1 MDPSTNIAQV
11 QEPQE
16 PNVAEA
22 TEPSRLEATESPAAP
37 AMDASTEPEPKAAI
51 DNLAK
56 ATEDP
61 SPFGTL
67 KRRTTEAWNNL
78 PKPALPSELPPFPSI
93 AADLPTQESARET
106 FGTLKRRT
114 TESFETFS
122 RQTTEMANGI
132 AKRADFSGLTSM
144 LPKMP
149 WGQGAPQ
156 DAILEATWERI
167 LVPSLPRSS
176 HSVNVVGG
184 NAYVFGGEIEP
195 RKPVDNDMHLI
206 RLPYSSADADYFA
219 IKPKA
224 APRTQVG
231 QIPTV
236 VEPVAGDEGKK
247 AGQALPDRSSLGDV
261 PSARVGHAT
270 AVIGTRIFLFG
281 GRGGPDMGAL
291 EEFGRVWVFD
301 TKTNMW
307 SYIDPVLPTTES
319 DSAAFADK
327 RQHYPAAR
335 SYHSAVGVS
344 LPRDFSSKGVD
355 KPQTWA
361 QWAQGDSDTRGTPQN
376 PIVGSVASNSRD
388 EDEDGY
394 GTFIIHGGCFT
405 QGRANDV
412 WAFDVRSKVWQELP
426 SAPGKPR
433 GGTSLALA
441 GGKLWRFG
449 GFNGEGEEGG
459 QLDHLELG
467 IDSFNDRSGKADV
480 LLSAKGEWK
489 SILAE
494 EPTSAG
500 QDDATKPLTTAG
512 SHPWPGNRSVAGLE
526 TVTIGGPSGREYL
539 LLTLG
544 ERDPS
549 DDGHNAAGKF
559 WDDVWAYEM
568 PRPSW
573 LGGASAAAAEG
584 KWFKVKTGAYDDEDV
599 GAAKGPGPRGWFASA
614 KMGELDERGIVLWGG
629 VDAQNS
635 RLGDGWI
642 LRLGS
647 EKREA

>member
-1 MDPSTNIAQV
+1 MEPSTSTAQSQDV
-11 QEPQE
+11 PV
-16 PNVAEA
+16 PDVAEA
-22 TEPSRLEATESPAAP
+22 TQTSPPVQETEAAA
-37 AMDASTEPEPKAAI
+37 ASAVDASTEPKAAI

-56 ATEDP
+56 ATEEP

-78 PKPALPSELPPFPSI
+78 SKPALPNELPQFPSI
-93 AADLPTQESARET
+93 AAELPTQESARET

-122 RQTTEMANGI
+122 RQTTGMATEI

-149 WGQGAPQ
+149 WGQGNPQ
-156 DAILEATWERI
+156 DNTLEATWERI
-167 LVPSLPRSS
+167 LVPALPRSS

-184 NAYVFGGEIEP
+184 NAYIFGGEIEP

-206 RLPYSSADADYFA
+206 VLPYSSADADYVA

-224 APRTQVG
+224 APRSEVG

-236 VEPVAGDEGKK
+236 VEPTAGGESPK
-247 AGQALPDRSSLGDV
+247 AVQASPDRSSLGDV

-307 SYIDPVLPTTES
+307 SYIDPVLPTAEP

-327 RQHYPAAR
+327 RHHYPAAR
-335 SYHSAVGVS
+335 SYHSAVGVN
-344 LPRDFSSKGVD
+344 LPRDFSSKGNA
-355 KPQTWA
+355 KQQTWA
-361 QWAQGDSDTRGTPQN
+361 QWAQGDSETRGTPQN

-394 GTFIIHGGCFT
+394 GTFIVHGGCFT
-405 QGRANDV
+405 QGRASDV
-412 WAFDVRSKVWQELP
+412 WAFDVRSRVWQELP

-459 QLDHLELG
+459 QLDYLELG
-467 IDSFNDRSGKADV
+467 IDQFDDRSGKADV

-489 SILAE
+489 SILADQSA
-494 EPTSAG
+494 PAG
-500 QDDATKPLTTAG
+500 QDDSTKPLTG
-512 SHPWPGNRSVAGLE
+512 SQPWPGHRSVAGLE

-549 DDGHNAAGKF
+549 NDGHNAAGKF
-559 WDDVWAYEM
+559 WDDVWAYEL
-568 PRPSW
+568 PRTSW
-573 LGGASAAAAEG
+573 LGGEAGEG
-584 KWFKVKTGAYDDEDV
+584 KWYKVKTGAYDDEDL
-599 GAAKGPGPRGWFASA
+599 GAAKGPGPRGWFTSA
-614 KMGELDERGIVLWGG
+614 KMGELDERGVVLWGG
-629 VDAQNS
+629 LDSQNS